1 MTRYRVTHRTLY
13 RYAESVT
20 LCHNE
25 AHLRPRNGP
34 FQNCLSHQVNV
45 IPVPAAVVERKD
57 FFGNP
62 VYYFSVEKP
71 HDSLDVMAISEV
83 EVFWPTLIEL
93 SDHLSW
99 EQASHMIKTT
109 HDPELIEARSFI
121 LESPFVS
128 IEPDVAAYTAE
139 SFPPGRGVLDAMRDF
154 IRRIYTDFKFDPAS
168 TTVATPLLQILDQ
181 RRGVCQDFAHLAIA
195 GLRTMGLAAR
205 YVSGYIETV
214 PPEGKERLIG
224 ADASHAWLA
233 AFIPGFGWIDL
244 DPTNNHFPVTSHVT
258 LSWGRDYGDVAP
270 LKGVITGGGGHA
282 LVVAVDVVRLAD
294 RPDSPSTAIF

>member
-13 RYAESVT
+13 RYGEPVT

-25 AHLRPRNGP
+25 AHLRPRSGP

-45 IPVPAAVVERKD
+45 VPVPDAVAERRD

-71 HDSLDVMAISEV
+71 HESLDVMATSEV
-83 EVFWPTLIEL
+83 EVDWPVKVEL
-93 SDHLSW
+93 LEPLSW
-99 EQASHMIKTT
+99 ERTAEITQTSR
-109 HDPELIEARSFI
+109 DPECIDARSFV

-128 IEPDVAAYTAE
+128 IEKDVAAYTAK
-139 SFPPGRGVLDAMRDF
+139 SFAPGRDILESIRDF
-154 IRRIYTDFKFDPAS
+154 IGRIFVDFTFDPAS
-168 TTVATPLLQILDQ
+168 TTVATPLLQVLDQ

-195 GLRTMGLAAR
+195 GLRTMGIAAR

-214 PPEGKERLIG
+214 PPDGEERLIG
-224 ADASHAWLA
+224 ADASHAWLS
-233 AFIPGFGWIDL
+233 AFIPGIGWIDL

-258 LSWGRDYGDVAP
+258 LAWGRDYSDVTP
-270 LKGVITGGGGHA
+270 LKGVITGGGGHT
-282 LVVAVDVVRLAD
+282 LVVAVDVIRLAD
-294 RPDSPSTAIF
+294 RQLSPTSID